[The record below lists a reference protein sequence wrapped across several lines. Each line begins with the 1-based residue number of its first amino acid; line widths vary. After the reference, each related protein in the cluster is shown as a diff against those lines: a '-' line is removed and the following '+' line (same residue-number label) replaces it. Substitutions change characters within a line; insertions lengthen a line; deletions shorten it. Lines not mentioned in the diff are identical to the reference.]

1 MHPYGWPPKL
11 GSRQLASCVNV
22 IRIYMRKPVFAF
34 DNWHIG
40 SVNDRDIALRQWDS
54 GNIPVDYDLT
64 FLHQLSSQGR

>member
-1 MHPYGWPPKL
+1 
-11 GSRQLASCVNV
+11 
-22 IRIYMRKPVFAF
+22 MRKPVFAF